1 MARYHNPIHAPIF
14 PSQISSY
21 SSLSGALAPPPS
33 QFASSRRRR
42 VPQNVCKTNNSSICG
57 PIGFDYI
64 GQAGQGVSL
73 ADFSA
78 RSQNAISQMVA
89 GANDQV
95 LAGTGTSKINLRIMW
110 TGYEHLSFVQSM
122 PASPA
127 MSRGQLGASIAMQF
141 WLQAEKSSTTNP
153 QWQISQRTMQIS
165 QRTIPFEKIFLVALY
180 SIGDGI
186 WQADVAVDF

>member
-1 MARYHNPIHAPIF
+1 MSRYHNPIHSPIF

-33 QFASSRRRR
+33 QFISTRRRR
-42 VPQNVCKTNNSSICG
+42 VPQSTCKTSNGPICG

-95 LAGTGTSKINLRIMW
+95 LSQTGIGKINLRIMW
-110 TGYEHLSFVQSM
+110 TGYEHLNFVQSM

-141 WLQAEKSSTTNP
+141 WSFVDLAQKSSTTNG
-153 QWQISQRTMQIS
+153 QWQINQTK
-165 QRTIPFEKIFLVALY
+165 IPFEKIFLVALY

>member
-1 MARYHNPIHAPIF
+1 MSRYHNAIHSPVF
-14 PSQISSY
+14 PSQVSSY

-33 QFASSRRRR
+33 QFANPRRRR
-42 VPQNVCKTNNSSICG
+42 VPQNICKMSSG
-57 PIGFDYI
+57 PICAPISFDYI

-78 RSQNAISQMVA
+78 RSQNAISQLVA

-95 LAGTGTSKINLRIMW
+95 LAGSGINKINLRIMW
-110 TGYEHLSFVQSM
+110 TGYEHLNFIQSM
-122 PASPA
+122 PASSA

-141 WLQAEKSSTTNP
+141 WSFVGMAQKSPTTNP
-153 QWQISQRTMQIS
+153 QWEINQVK
-165 QRTIPFEKIFLVALY
+165 IPFERIVLVALH

>member
-1 MARYHNPIHAPIF
+1 MARYHSSIHPPVF
-14 PSQISSY
+14 PSQMSSY

-33 QFASSRRRR
+33 QFSSPRRRR
-42 VPQNVCKTNNSSICG
+42 VPQSVCQTSSG
-57 PIGFDYI
+57 PVRVPIGFDYI
-64 GQAGQGVSL
+64 GHDGQGVSL
-73 ADFSA
+73 ADFST
-78 RSQNAISQMVA
+78 RSQNAITQLVA

-95 LAGTGTSKINLRIMW
+95 LAGLGISKIHLRIMW
-110 TGYEHLSFVQSM
+110 TGYEHLNFVQSM

-141 WLQAEKSSTTNP
+141 WSFIGQAQKSSTSNS
-153 QWQISQRTMQIS
+153 QWQINE
-165 QRTIPFEKIFLVALY
+165 RTIPFERIFLVALY

>member
-42 VPQNVCKTNNSSICG
+42 VPQNVCKTNSGPICG

-64 GQAGQGVSL
+64 GQGGQGVSL

-141 WLQAEKSSTTNP
+141 WSFVGQAEKSSTTNP
-153 QWQISQRTMQIS
+153 QWQIS

>member
-1 MARYHNPIHAPIF
+1 MARYHNSIHAPVF
-14 PSQISSY
+14 PSQMSSY
-21 SSLSGALAPPPS
+21 SSLSGALIPLPS
-33 QFASSRRRR
+33 QFGSPRRRR
-42 VPQNVCKTNNSSICG
+42 VPQNVCQTSSGPVCG

-64 GQAGQGVSL
+64 GHAGQGVSL

-78 RSQNAISQMVA
+78 RSQNAIAQLVA

-95 LAGTGTSKINLRIMW
+95 LAGLGISKIHLRIMW
-110 TGYEHLSFVQSM
+110 TGYEHLNFVQSM

-141 WLQAEKSSTTNP
+141 WSFVGQAQKSSTSNP
-153 QWQISQRTMQIS
+153 QWQISQRTV
-165 QRTIPFEKIFLVALY
+165 PFERIFLVALY

>member
-1 MARYHNPIHAPIF
+1 MSRYHNAIHSPVF

-21 SSLSGALAPPPS
+21 SSLSGALTPPRA
-33 QFASSRRRR
+33 QFSSSRRRR
-42 VPQNVCKTNNSSICG
+42 VPQNVCQTASGPICP

-78 RSQNAISQMVA
+78 RSQNAISQLVA

-95 LAGTGTSKINLRIMW
+95 LAGTGINKIKLRIMW
-110 TGYEHLSFVQSM
+110 TGYEHLNFIQSM
-122 PASPA
+122 PASSA

-141 WLQAEKSSTTNP
+141 WSFVGLAQKSSTTNP
-153 QWQISQRTMQIS
+153 QWQISQQ
-165 QRTIPFEKIFLVALY
+165 TIPFERISLVALY